1 MKPAED
7 GIRDAASV
15 MTIIRSDAIGFWP
28 CNGHD
33 GLPVGLTILR
43 DRLHLQVMMKPAEDG
58 IRNAASVMTIVQSD
72 AIGF

>member
-15 MTIIRSDAIGFWP
+15 IAIIRTDAIGFWP
-28 CNGHD
+28 RNGHD

-43 DRLHLQVMMKPAEDG
+43 DRSCLQVMKHAEDG
-58 IRNAASVMTIVQSD
+58 IRNAASVMTIIRSG
-72 AIGF
+72 AIRF